1 MEKFK
6 GKNIKVLDFSSFKKK
21 HRSEEIIQ
29 LELFPNLYFS
39 EHVEIYSQMIKDL
52 NRTDRSEIE
61 ARYQIDLSTKMIL
74 ETPKP
79 PEDGTISMDYYGF
92 LRFHKT
98 NIKNYEGLL
107 KAIYEFREAAK
118 EVIEECCRGAY

>member
-79 PEDGTISMDYYGF
+79 PEDGTISMDYYCF

>member
-1 MEKFK
+1 
-6 GKNIKVLDFSSFKKK
+6 
-21 HRSEEIIQ
+21 
-29 LELFPNLYFS
+29 
-39 EHVEIYSQMIKDL
+39 MIKDL

-79 PEDGTISMDYYGF
+79 PEDGTISMDYYCF

-98 NIKNYEGLL
+98 NIKNYEGVL
-107 KAIYEFREAAK
+107 KAFYEFREAAK
-118 EVIEECCRGAY
+118 EVIEECCRGTHYHLGEQY

>member
-79 PEDGTISMDYYGF
+79 PEDGTISMDYYCF

-98 NIKNYEGLL
+98 NIKNYEGVL
-107 KAIYEFREAAK
+107 KAFYEFREAAK
-118 EVIEECCRGAY
+118 EVIEECCRGAH